1 MIRSIQP
8 PRIADTRHAP
18 QDTLQ
23 RLISAV
29 AYAGK
34 WLAQPAPPHQP
45 G

>member
-1 MIRSIQP
+1 MIRSIQSP
-8 PRIADTRHAP
+8 HPVEARHVP
-18 QDTLQ
+18 QDTLH

-34 WLAQPAPPHQP
+34 WMAQPAPPHQP